1 MDPDTLVI
9 DIRDDEAAAVIR
21 DEAGRYP
28 PGVSGNPQGR
38 PLGSR
43 RVQAL
48 ARALAEVGIE
58 VVVLRDRARQP
69 RSPSGGPSGAPSA
82 RRPRGRLP
90 ALAA

>member
-1 MDPDTLVI
+1 MDPDTATDDV
-9 DIRDDEAAAVIR
+9 DNDTRDQ
-21 DEAGRYP
+21 AGRYL

-38 PLGSR
+38 PLGTR

-58 VVVLRDRARQP
+58 VVVLRDRSRQP
-69 RSPSGGPSGAPSA
+69 RSPSGGPAA
-82 RRPRGRLP
+82 RRPRDRLP